1 MVASPAARPDAIRRH
16 NLALVLGHIHLD
28 GALTR
33 AELTQRLKVS
43 RSTMGALVADL
54 IDLGLVAEVVPTGG
68 SSVGRPSHV
77 VGPHD
82 GGPFVAAVD
91 VDVTHVITAAVGI
104 GGDILARHVMTSG
117 ADVSSPETVADRV
130 VSEVAR
136 VSKDTGRSH
145 RPLAIG
151 VSVPGTVDR
160 FTGQVKVAPN
170 LDWHDVAFGAMLAER
185 LPESARV
192 VVGND
197 ADLAV
202 LAEHRRGAARGFDD
216 VVYLLGRVGV
226 GAGIIVNG
234 IPLRGYDGHA
244 GEIGHN
250 VLDPSGPPCHCG
262 KNGCTETFVGEGA
275 LLTMAG
281 RELPPTDEVVA
292 EVFAAARGGDST
304 ALAAVR
310 GIADPLGRAIGNL
323 VNTLNPQRVLMG
335 GTLSLVL
342 DLARPEIQASLEH
355 NALDAPAQSVELIQP
370 AFGADSPLIGAAEI
384 AFATLLN
391 DPLGASVERYSMA
404 IRT

>member
-54 IDLGLVAEVVPTGG
+54 IELGLVAEVVPTGG

-82 GGPFVAAVD
+82 AGPFVVAVD
-91 VDVTHVITAAVGI
+91 IDVTHVVTAAVGI
-104 GGDILARHVMTSG
+104 GGDVLARHVMTPVENSG
-117 ADVSSPETVADRV
+117 SPAAVADLV
-130 VSEVAR
+130 VEAVAR
-136 VSKDTGRSH
+136 VSADTGRSQ

-160 FTGQVKVAPN
+160 SSGQVKVAPN
-170 LDWHDVAFGAMLAER
+170 LDWHDVAFGALLAER
-185 LPESARV
+185 LPERARV

-202 LAEHRRGAARGFDD
+202 LAEHRRGTARGFDD

-234 IPLRGYDGHA
+234 NPLRGHDGHA

-250 VLDPSGPPCHCG
+250 VLDPAGPRCHCG

-275 LLTMAG
+275 LLTRAG
-281 RELPPTDEVVA
+281 RALPPTDEVVA
-292 EVFAAARGGDST
+292 EVFAAACAGDAT

-310 GIADPLGRAIGNL
+310 GIAEPLGRAIGNL

-342 DLARPEIQASLEH
+342 DLAGPEIRASLEH
-355 NALDAPAQSVELIQP
+355 NALEAPARSVELIQP
-370 AFGADSPLIGAAEI
+370 AFGSDSPLVGAAEI
-384 AFATLLN
+384 AFAALLD
-391 DPLGASVERYSMA
+391 DPLGAPG
-404 IRT
+404 